1 VADALNADLQQ
12 RVAALVAA
20 SGGRVWVVSGFRSV
34 ERQQQLWDAAVRKY
48 GSVRKARKWVAPPGK
63 SNHNKGEAVDLGG
76 DLRLARQLAARF
88 GFVAPMGHEPWH
100 FERAGFR
107 SQPDAHTEA
116 PVMMANGAG
125 MLSPVAVPSTD
136 PHSIEYQAKN
146 LLDVLTAT
154 EVAGADA

>member
-1 VADALNADLQQ
+1 MADALNIDLQQ

-48 GSVRKARKWVAPPGK
+48 GSETAARKWVAPPGK

-76 DLRLARQLAARF
+76 DLRLARQLAARVGLVF
-88 GFVAPMGHEPWH
+88 PMSHEPWH
-100 FERAGFR
+100 VERSGFR
-107 SQPDAHTEA
+107 SQPDAYTEA
-116 PVMMANGAG
+116 PVTTANGAG

-146 LLDVLTAT
+146 LLEVLTAP
-154 EVAGADA
+154 EVVGAEA